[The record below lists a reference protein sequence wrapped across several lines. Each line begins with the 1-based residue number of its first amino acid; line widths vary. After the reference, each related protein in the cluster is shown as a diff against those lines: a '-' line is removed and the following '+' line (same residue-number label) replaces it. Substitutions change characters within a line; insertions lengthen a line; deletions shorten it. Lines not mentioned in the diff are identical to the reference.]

1 MTTAAFF
8 ILYWVQYPDACVV
21 IPAKAGIQN
30 LDVPPGG
37 HDKYLAACS
46 EDYLLIV
53 ALQIAIFSHLS
64 PFHILTQKAE

>member
-30 LDVPPGG
+30 LDANVRW
-37 HDKYLAACS
+37 HDNYLAACS
-46 EDYLLIV
+46 EDYLLMDI
-53 ALQIAIFSHLS
+53 S
-64 PFHILTQKAE
+64 K